1 MPKNKAPLYLSVK
14 SVIMDLLNDE
24 KYEAGDKLES
34 ETQLAERLGVSR
46 MTVRQALAE
55 LEAEGYIQRSQGMG
69 TKIIK
74 KPKRVELPLDKVGR
88 LTDLIGHDVRIETT
102 MLTIEE
108 HPADE
113 LVAKKLHIPIGS
125 MVIEYKRVRSI
136 EGEPA
141 IFTVDYLAKERIP
154 GRIDYENAGISLT
167 QAMGVE
173 IQRSNIKIIPCEVGS
188 EIGKYLGVSPGTLCL
203 MAIEEGKD
211 TEGNPIN
218 YANEYYL
225 SNKFNFMVIRHKV

>member
-14 SVIMDLLNDE
+14 SAITDIMNDE
-24 KYEAGDKLES
+24 RYETGDKLES

-55 LEAEGYIQRSQGMG
+55 LEQEGYIQRSQGMG
-69 TKIIK
+69 TKLLK
-74 KPKRVELPLDKVGR
+74 KPRKVEFTLDKVGR
-88 LTDLIGHDVRIETT
+88 LSDILGSDVKIETT

-108 HPADE
+108 KPASD
-113 LVAKKLHIPIGS
+113 LVAKKLHLEPGATI
-125 MVIEYKRVRSI
+125 IEYKRVRSI
-136 EGEPA
+136 DGEPA

-154 GRIDYENAGISLT
+154 GKIDYDNAGISLT

-173 IQRSNIKIIPCEVGS
+173 IQRSNIRIVPCDAGA
-188 EIGKYLGVSPGTLCL
+188 EIGRYLGVAPGTFCL
-203 MAIEEGKD
+203 MAIEVGCDKN
-211 TEGNPIN
+211 GLPIN

-225 SNKFNFMVIRHKV
+225 SNKFNFLVIRHKV